1 MSQPAR
7 ATTADVRTYWNQHIH
22 DLEITSHP
30 VGSPGFFADLDQ
42 YHFEKLHHLLRLVDF
57 AGYKGKRVLE
67 VGCGDGRLTRR
78 YAAEAAA
85 VTAIDPDAN
94 AIGEARVAL
103 SDLRVS
109 LYATGFDQYIAPP
122 GSYDVVILSWSL

>member
-1 MSQPAR
+1 MAPQYAAMAILHDPEQAELAAIR
-7 ATTADVRTYWNQHIH
+7 AV
-22 DLEITSHP
+22 LPS
-30 VGSPGFFADLDQ
+30 FA
-42 YHFEKLHHLLRLVDF
+42 
-57 AGYKGKRVLE
+57 GKRVLE

-94 AIGEARVAL
+94 AIGKARVAL

-122 GSYDVVILSWSL
+122 ASYDVVILSWSL